1 MSSGRDNAETDIKLF
16 VKAVQD
22 QFKCLYMRLD
32 NLESLSNPRSSR
44 KHMVEE
50 EEEEES
56 YYDESNS
63 RKGKKA
69 VSKQDSNL
77 GSIR

>member
-1 MSSGRDNAETDIKLF
+1 MSSGGDNAETDIKLF

-22 QFKCLYMRLD
+22 QFNLLNMRLY

-50 EEEEES
+50 KKEE
-56 YYDESNS
+56 
-63 RKGKKA
+63 
-69 VSKQDSNL
+69 
-77 GSIR
+77 